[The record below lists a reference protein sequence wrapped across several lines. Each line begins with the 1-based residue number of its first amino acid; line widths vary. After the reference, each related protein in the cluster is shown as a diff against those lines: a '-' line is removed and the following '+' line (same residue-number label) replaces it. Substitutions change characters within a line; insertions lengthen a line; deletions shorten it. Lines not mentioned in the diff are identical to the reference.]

1 MVLQVFLR
9 GGLGNQL
16 FQYAAGIYLSRK
28 QSSKLVFRTD
38 LLPIVPDS
46 IANVSRWPLQLNEF
60 NSGGYFMSKKNQP
73 TGGTNSFSKF
83 LQIQRRLAS
92 LSPDTFT
99 KLGILSA
106 EGKHFSFEKTP
117 YIRFL
122 DSFCISPTPALA
134 LRDELVRQVLEI
146 VDPTPEYIELK
157 AKIREEAP
165 IVIHVRLGDFRHL
178 GHIYGNPS
186 VPCLRQEIERVRQTN
201 FRPVWLFSDTP
212 QDLSRESIATLGVD
226 RIVGPSM
233 LARSIENLA
242 LMSMGSHLICANSTF
257 SWWSAFLKSDPKSVS
272 CPRIKNVAQNLF
284 SEEML
289 LEGWQLFDVE
299 K

>member
-28 QSSKLVFRTD
+28 QNSKLVFRTD
-38 LLPIVPDS
+38 LLPTVPDS
-46 IANVSRWPLQLNEF
+46 ISNVSRWPLQLHEF
-60 NSGGYFMSKKNQP
+60 DSGGYFMSKKNQP

-83 LQIQRRLAS
+83 LQIQRSLAS
-92 LSPDTFT
+92 LTPGTFT

-106 EGKHFSFEKTP
+106 EGKHFNFEKAP

-146 VDPTPEYIELK
+146 VHPTPEYLELK
-157 AKIREEAP
+157 ARIREEAP

-178 GHIYGNPS
+178 GHIYGNLS
-186 VPCLRQEIERVRQTN
+186 VPCLRQELDRVRKTN
-201 FRPVWLFSDTP
+201 LKPVWIFSDTP
-212 QDLSRESIATLGVD
+212 QDLSRESLATLGVD

-233 LARSIENLA
+233 LARSVENLA

-257 SWWSAFLKSDPKSVS
+257 SWWSAFLKSDPKTVS
-272 CPRIKNVAQNLF
+272 CPRMKNIDQNLF
-284 SEEML
+284 SEQML